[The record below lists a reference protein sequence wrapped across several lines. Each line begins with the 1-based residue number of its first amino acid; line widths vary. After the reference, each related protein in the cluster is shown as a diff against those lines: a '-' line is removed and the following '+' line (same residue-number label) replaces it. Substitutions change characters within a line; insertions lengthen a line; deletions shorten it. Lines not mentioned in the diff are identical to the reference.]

1 MNRQNADDDIMSV
14 KIFLPI
20 KPIMIKRILT
30 ILPILFILS
39 ITRVYAGWYE
49 CYNFNGTINKYPI
62 SLSVQVFNR
71 GYFGEPDKK
80 AFNLIGVYKYDNH
93 NEPINLEGK
102 LDYKNNKV
110 LLYEISNKKH
120 TASFEFEF
128 SETECNGVWT
138 NLATNKQLPLHLNY
152 VSKLTDTAET
162 DQFSNI
168 QILQNSSLKD
178 LYFVGIYSKT
188 AGEKRAQMDKLKII
202 RKKDNSIFQV
212 IDFSEVDTQTGNVWT
227 IIFGNVEILN
237 AITNELQ
244 VWNNIGKMGGLL
256 TIKFSPKTQ
265 KFKLNP
271 NPIPDGPN

>member
-1 MNRQNADDDIMSV
+1 MT
-14 KIFLPI
+14 
-20 KPIMIKRILT
+20 KRILT
-30 ILPILFILS
+30 ILTVLFVLS

-49 CYNFNGTINKYPI
+49 CYNFNGTIDKYPI
-62 SLSVQVFNR
+62 SLSIQVLK

-80 AFNLIGVYKYDNH
+80 AFNLIGVYKYNNH

-120 TASFEFEF
+120 TASFKFEF
-128 SETECNGVWT
+128 SESECNGVWT
-138 NLATNKQLPLHLNY
+138 NLSTNKQLPLHLTY

-162 DQFSNI
+162 DQFNNI
-168 QILQNSSLKD
+168 QILQYSSLKE
-178 LYFVGIYSKT
+178 LYFVGVYSKI
-188 AGEKRAQMDKLKII
+188 AGERRAQMDKLRII

-212 IDFSEVDTQTGNVWT
+212 IDFSEVDTQTGNIWT
-227 IIFGNVEILN
+227 IIFGNVETFN
-237 AITNELQ
+237 ATTNEFK

-256 TIKFSPKTQ
+256 TIKFNTKTQ